1 MTFSNVLVFFIIDWF
16 VVSGR
21 LRVQQSEINRGC
33 LLLMGV
39 SIDTGAKSFG
49 ETGKLWSFSSIGFV
63 FTL

>member
-1 MTFSNVLVFFIIDWF
+1 
-16 VVSGR
+16 
-21 LRVQQSEINRGC
+21 
-33 LLLMGV
+33 MGV